1 MKLLSV
7 GCGADPN
14 IQSDDGFTALMT
26 ASKHN
31 NQDGVKVLLNAGA
44 KVNVQ
49 NSSGSTVL
57 HEAAEGGFLKISE
70 LLLEAGAH
78 VLLKN
83 KLGLT
88 PPDLALRH
96 GHKEVCKLMRK
107 HLRVMES
114 GSVTVEKYTEQ
125 TVADEDHSIE
135 TEV

>member
-1 MKLLSV
+1 M
-7 GCGADPN
+7 
-14 IQSDDGFTALMT
+14 
-26 ASKHN
+26 
-31 NQDGVKVLLNAGA
+31 LLNAGA

-49 NSSGSTVL
+49 NSSGSTAL

-107 HLRVMES
+107 HLRVMEP

-125 TVADEDHSIE
+125 TVANEDHSIE